1 MNESDIAAG
10 AYKQLVG
17 GVLWLVRNGSR
28 YVDES
33 KLTEC
38 PDVQETGKYA
48 IFRILGLSTACIV
61 VVLNVEYILY

>member
-1 MNESDIAAG
+1 VNESDIAAG

-48 IFRILGLSTACIV
+48 TFRILGFSTACIV
-61 VVLNVEYILY
+61 VVPSVEYILY